1 MGLGLG
7 WGAGNAGAF
16 DTLDRLMAQ
25 RRADAILARQAEQQQ
40 FENQRQLGGDARAER
55 QLSNQEAALKA
66 TSERQTAL
74 DAEAK
79 QQHAYTE
86 ANTLADQ
93 IPPGQ
98 FMGPLDPAVGR
109 LQTGGRGS
117 LLSDAPARPAMG
129 QGFTG
134 PMPGDA
140 AGPETP
146 QQAQVGRGQG
156 FIKTASQKQIDTN
169 TDNAR
174 QAAASTA
181 LADREAASTKETN
194 RHNLAMEGKQTPG
207 ATVVVQTVDDAG
219 NPVTRIVPK
228 TANTEFQ
235 RPASNQER
243 QASASKHEALSS
255 LDQLDQALEAAK
267 DLIGPG
273 AGRIS
278 SIQQMVGNPD
288 PKIAALG
295 TKMLLAKM
303 QVDHAATGTVRA
315 GASPQILARWDNI
328 LGNNQEYGSLKAS
341 VQAMREILGGQAGPA
356 GGGTVSMVAPDG
368 RPLMVPAD
376 KVAEMESHG
385 AKRK

>member
-1 MGLGLG
+1 MGLGIQ
-7 WGAGNAGAF
+7 GAF
-16 DTLDRLMAQ
+16 GAMGAQQTLQQILAA
-25 RRADAILARQAEQQQ
+25 RRAEQMMAAQAQQVQ
-40 FENQRQLGGDARAER
+40 FENQRQLAGDSRAER
-55 QLSNQEAALKA
+55 QLSNQEAATKA
-66 TSERQTAL
+66 ATARQAGL
-74 DAEAK
+74 DQENRD
-79 QQHAYTE
+79 QHAYTE
-86 ANTLADQ
+86 ANSLAEQ

-98 FMGPLDPAVGR
+98 FLGQLDPAVGR

-117 LLSDAPARPAMG
+117 LLQPQDARPAIE
-129 QGFTG
+129 TG
-134 PMPGDA
+134 PLLPGDTGA
-140 AGPETP
+140 AK
-146 QQAQVGRGQG
+146 QQG

-169 TDNAR
+169 ADNER
-174 QAAASTA
+174 QAASAKA
-181 LADREAASTKETN
+181 LADREAATTTETN
-194 RHNLAMEGKQTPG
+194 RHNRAMEGRQGPG
-207 ATVVVQTVDDAG
+207 ATVVVQTVDEHG

-243 QASASKHEALSS
+243 QASASKHEALGS
-255 LDQLDQALEAAK
+255 LQQLDQAIEEAK

-278 SIQQMVGNPD
+278 SIQQMVGNPN

-328 LGNNQEYGSLKAS
+328 LGNNQDAASLKAS
-341 VQAMREILGGQAGPA
+341 VQAMREILGGGSGPA
-356 GGGTVSMVAPDG
+356 MGGGTVSMIAPDG
-368 RPLMVPAD
+368 RALNVPAD
-376 KVAEMESHG
+376 KVAELEAAG